1 MATFVSVPPF
11 ERDSA
16 CVTCP
21 INFVPLGM
29 ISRLSVAFIASVV
42 CATTASPLF
51 AFFESIEVSNSALI
65 AVPPAIDA
73 WLFVVSEGAGD
84 CAIAPAANKIE
95 RKMASFAD
103 FMKVDLLKYGTA
115 GRLSFGLV

>member
-11 ERDSA
+11 ERDAA

-29 ISRLSVAFIASVV
+29 ISRLSAAFIASVV
-42 CATTASPLF
+42 CAITGSPLF
-51 AFFESIEVSNSALI
+51 AFFESMEVSSSALM
-65 AVPPAIDA
+65 AVPPAIDTS
-73 WLFVVSEGAGD
+73 LFVVSDGAGD
-84 CAIAPAANKIE
+84 CAIAPAANNVE

-103 FMKVDLLKYGTA
+103 FMKKNLLNV
-115 GRLSFGLV
+115 RLLGG